1 VSPAHTILDV
11 SDNDNDFEVKP
22 GTPSS
27 SLLKPQRPASGK
39 GVGRGKI
46 WTDVKKHYKGA
57 RDSDSDIKI
66 VKEHWQRQLV
76 RSYKRKLAEKAK
88 YDKELLQIIEMERR
102 EKIIKVKRDK
112 VMK

>member
-1 VSPAHTILDV
+1 V

-57 RDSDSDIKI
+57 RDSDSDSDIKI
-66 VKEHWQRQLV
+66 VKEHW
-76 RSYKRKLAEKAK
+76 
-88 YDKELLQIIEMERR
+88 
-102 EKIIKVKRDK
+102 
-112 VMK
+112 